1 MLNALL
7 TALNGLTDIPFVEL
21 AWSHSPDDKY
31 GVITLDNQIALNT
44 GASPVSEKML
54 SGFVDVFIKKP
65 QDLSVIDDVESVLH
79 ELGIWFALNS
89 VQFEDDTGYV
99 HYEWEWR
106 DSIGVVTKDAF
117 IVRFVADGEEIA
129 PPELVF
135 NTSDIEYPDVD
146 NIVKDGLTY
155 SFAEWNEA
163 TQGSVVTCTAVFCV
177 VVSISVIGARYYA
190 MNGGNAFTDEQVQS
204 VIEWSDN
211 GGLVLC
217 GSDGTYATD
226 VGERGILFKPNQSSQ
241 PVIASWVVA

>member
-44 GASPVSEKML
+44 GSSPVSEKML

-89 VQFEDDTGYV
+89 VQFEDDAGYV

-106 DSIGVVTKDAF
+106 DSIGVVTKDVF

-129 PPELVF
+129 PPELAF
-135 NTSDIEYPDVD
+135 NTSDIEYPDVT
-146 NIVKDGLTY
+146 IVKDGLTY
-155 SFAEWNEA
+155 SVAEWNA
-163 TQGSVVTCTAVFCV
+163 TTQGSVITCTAVFCL
-177 VVSISVIGARYYA
+177 VVSMSVIGALYYA
-190 MNGGNAFTDEQVQS
+190 TNGGNAFTDEQVHS

-217 GSDGTYATD
+217 GSDGTYATS
-226 VGERGILFKPNQSSQ
+226 VGERGIAFKPNQSSQ
-241 PVIASWVVA
+241 TVIASWVVS

>member
-21 AWSHSPDDKY
+21 AWSHSPDDLY

-106 DSIGVVTKDAF
+106 DSIGVVTNNVF
-117 IVRFVADGEEIA
+117 IVRFISDGKEIA

-135 NTSDIEYPDVD
+135 NTSDIEYPDVT
-146 NIVKDGLTY
+146 IVKDGLTY
-155 SFAEWNEA
+155 SVAEWNA
-163 TQGSVVTCTAVFCV
+163 TTQGSVITCTAVFCL

-204 VIEWSDN
+204 IIEWNDS

-217 GSDGTYATD
+217 GSDGTYATS
-226 VGERGILFKPNQSSQ
+226 VSERGISFKPNESSQ
-241 PVIASWVVA
+241 TVIASWVVA

>member
-89 VQFEDDTGYV
+89 AQLEDDTGYV

-106 DSIGVVTKDAF
+106 DTIGVVTKGVF

-129 PPELVF
+129 PPELAF
-135 NTSDIEYPDVD
+135 NTSDIEYPDVG

-155 SFAEWNEA
+155 SVAEWNA
-163 TQGSVVTCTAVFCV
+163 TTQGSVITCTAVLV
-177 VVSISVIGARYYA
+177 V
-190 MNGGNAFTDEQVQS
+190 T
-204 VIEWSDN
+204 
-211 GGLVLC
+211 
-217 GSDGTYATD
+217 
-226 VGERGILFKPNQSSQ
+226 
-241 PVIASWVVA
+241 